1 MKVGSTYPIG
11 IGKVYWVWVWVWVWV
26 WYGKVY
32 WYGYRSDID
41 G

>member
-11 IGKVYWVWVWVWVWV
+11 IGKVYWVWVWVWVW
-26 WYGKVY
+26 YGKVY